1 MVANSLPST
10 TNLPSHH
17 HESVCPSLRRC
28 TAAPGPGR
36 ARLSRAGHRSIV
48 FATDRRRERP
58 MGSFFFRRLFGLPLE
73 VGRSA
78 GNVFYVQA
86 VKNAAGDIVERRT
99 VGIDLGRSALAL
111 RTPRLSLAL
120 RASPV
125 RQVKYHGIKSA
136 QEFVG
141 EASTVPARWQMWLHG
156 GGYLNSTDV
165 RSP

>member
-111 RTPRLSLAL
+111 RTPDSHSRYAL
-120 RASPV
+120 RPFARSNTTGSRALRNSWGK
-125 RQVKYHGIKSA
+125 RQRYP
-136 QEFVG
+136 Q
-141 EASTVPARWQMWLHG
+141 G
-156 GGYLNSTDV
+156 GKCGYMGV
-165 RSP
+165 AI

>member
-1 MVANSLPST
+1 M
-10 TNLPSHH
+10 
-17 HESVCPSLRRC
+17 RDF
-28 TAAPGPGR
+28 PGAVEALFSQP
-36 ARLSRAGHRSIV
+36 IV
-48 FATDRRRERP
+48 DET
-58 MGSFFFRRLFGLPLE
+58 MGSLFRRLLGLPLE

-86 VKNAAGDIVERRT
+86 VKNAAGEIVERRT
-99 VGIDLGRSALAL
+99 MGIDLDRRALAL

-136 QEFVG
+136 QDFVG

-156 GGYLNSTDV
+156 SGEMPEDDDGPPVVSKPLDDDPDRGIRKQPAYSGDQTPAAPLEEK
-165 RSP
+165 

>member
-1 MVANSLPST
+1 
-10 TNLPSHH
+10 
-17 HESVCPSLRRC
+17 
-28 TAAPGPGR
+28 
-36 ARLSRAGHRSIV
+36 
-48 FATDRRRERP
+48 
-58 MGSFFFRRLFGLPLE
+58 MGSLVRRLLGLPLE

-99 VGIDLGRSALAL
+99 VGIDLGRSALTL

-141 EASTVPARWQMWLHG
+141 EASTVPARWQMGLQG
-156 GGYLNSTDV
+156 GGDLNSTDV